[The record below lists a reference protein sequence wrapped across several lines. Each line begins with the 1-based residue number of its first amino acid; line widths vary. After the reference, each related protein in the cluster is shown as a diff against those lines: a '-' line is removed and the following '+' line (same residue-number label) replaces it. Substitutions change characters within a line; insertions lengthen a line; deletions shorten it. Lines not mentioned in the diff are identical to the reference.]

1 MNNNDLDFLLKTM
14 NGYSDSNERKS
25 VLSSQQYIKKICK
38 SLTVDS
44 AQYDYS
50 KTIETIK
57 KYINL
62 PDGLGRVMYSQI
74 SNYVYGLDESERG
87 IFASNIDRLL
97 TCVQRENVDDD
108 CKKIVIKLYD
118 HFQLS
123 VCQIENAKNIFT
135 QGIGETKDDLM
146 KEIKRVEKEHVAIFG
161 IFASI
166 VLAFV
171 GGITFSTSVLQNI
184 HQSSIYRLI
193 MISLIIGFIFM
204 NLLFVLFYYID
215 RIVKIKNESKI
226 KPQIIANVIVL
237 GLIIVTFVGW
247 LCGIVEWRND
257 KFKKNTHYTQ
267 YFVAFY
273 ITTKD
278 LSSEII

>member
-1 MNNNDLDFLLKTM
+1 MNNIEFNFLLRTTK
-14 NGYSDSNERKS
+14 GYSNSGEIES
-25 VLSSQQYIKKICK
+25 ISSSQQYIKKICK

-44 AQYDYS
+44 EQYDYR

-97 TCVQRENVDDD
+97 TCVQREKINDD

-135 QGIGETKDDLM
+135 QGMGETKDDLM
-146 KEIKRVEKEHVAIFG
+146 KEIKRVEKEYVAIFG

-237 GLIIVTFVGW
+237 GLIIATFVGW

-257 KFKKNTHYTQ
+257 KFQKDTYYKQ
-267 YFVAFY
+267 YFVTYYSTA
-273 ITTKD
+273 KD